1 MKFLANSYLYII
13 QNIKMQITFAIELD
27 PFGQVLDKALE
38 GER

>member
-27 PFGQVLDKALE
+27 SFGQVLDKALE